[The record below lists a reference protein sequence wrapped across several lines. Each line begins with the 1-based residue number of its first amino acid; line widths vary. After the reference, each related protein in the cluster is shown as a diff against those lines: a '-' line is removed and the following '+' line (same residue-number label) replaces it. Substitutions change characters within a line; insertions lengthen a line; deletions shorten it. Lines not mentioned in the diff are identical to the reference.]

1 LFFHANDF
9 VISRLRRL
17 LLTAII
23 PSQPRRPWWSIAPIA
38 AGSNVCRG
46 FASLE
51 TIRDMRRTPVFRTI
65 FLQFTGRIACRAAG
79 AAQASAEGGM
89 GTAPDKRQKLQAR
102 SMIVTPVK

>member
-1 LFFHANDF
+1 
-9 VISRLRRL
+9 
-17 LLTAII
+17 
-23 PSQPRRPWWSIAPIA
+23 
-38 AGSNVCRG
+38 
-46 FASLE
+46 
-51 TIRDMRRTPVFRTI
+51 MRRTPVFRTI